1 MRMSR
6 LSKDI
11 LSEAGRVQLIWEEY
25 KSELNMN
32 PIIMEAT
39 DELINN
45 LSINPD
51 KYTSVLTKVDGFVK
65 ECLSNGVNNDYIRF
79 MSSLSESLSEYS
91 VDYKK
96 KTNNKINTRDNKMS
110 DYCDDDTKIIYSML
124 RNGLIGSNEVQ
135 SLLDNQNLELVTTAN
150 NLIIRCGRSEL
161 PSRRRRDVHET
172 SMLRL
177 EDFGTDKLSILECVN
192 NFINDDVDLF
202 PNSPSEVC
210 RMIFPREEFNNQVL
224 YSQDN
229 FMPNLA
235 NYGILS
241 ATSEYIQ
248 SSYEVD
254 DDTSIHILS
263 SLLSQLQDFFDKYDQ
278 EVCIVL
284 YMTTLMVLKEKI
296 IDSEDCEFIRK
307 ELANAFSIYKTIKN
321 SDSQC
326 SKMISIPD
334 DIKNFI
340 TNCDGFKY
348 DGQDIDLLF
357 DDILSSIDEIGE
369 IMSKYGLDE
378 EDDMGDR
385 LGISESSLR
394 VEHGKTNPGHTIPY
408 ISEASEKARDIH
420 NELNQSLLEGDL
432 NRVAESIALECAL
445 LENLDHNAMVSSEI
459 LNKVTEFVTL
469 RRDIST
475 YLGMIETVFEGN
487 TEYLESARSKIKR
500 LLS

>member
-1 MRMSR
+1 MSR
-6 LSKDI
+6 LGKDI
-11 LSEAGRVQLIWEEY
+11 LSEAGKVQSIWEEY
-25 KSELNMN
+25 KSDLSLN
-32 PIIMEAT
+32 PIIMGAT
-39 DELINN
+39 DELMGS

-51 KYTSVLTKVDGFVK
+51 KYVPILTKINNFVQ
-65 ECLSNGVNNDYIRF
+65 ECLLNAIDNEYTRF

-96 KTNNKINTRDNKMS
+96 KTNNKINTRDNKLS
-110 DYCDDDTKIIYSML
+110 DYCDDDTKIIYVML
-124 RNGLIGSNEVQ
+124 RNGLIDSNEVQ

-150 NLIIRCGRSEL
+150 NLIVRCGGSEL

-177 EDFGTDKLSILECVN
+177 EDFGTDKLNILECVN
-192 NFINDDVDLF
+192 SFINDDVDLF

-263 SLLSQLQDFFDKYDQ
+263 SLLSQLQEFFDKYDQ
-278 EVCIVL
+278 EVCIIL
-284 YMTTLMVLKEKI
+284 YMATLMVLKEKI

-307 ELANAFSIYKTIKN
+307 ELANAFSIYKTTN
-321 SDSQC
+321 NPDSQC

-334 DIKNFI
+334 DIKNFV

-348 DGQDIDLLF
+348 DGHDVDLLF

-369 IMSKYGLDE
+369 VLSDYGLDGNGNI
-378 EDDMGDR
+378 GDE
-385 LGISESSLR
+385 LGVSESSLR
-394 VEHGKTNPGHTIPY
+394 VEHGTIDPGYNSPY
-408 ISEASEKARDIH
+408 VSKVSEKAIDIH

-432 NRVAESIALECAL
+432 NRAAESIALECAL
-445 LENLDHNAMVSSEI
+445 LENLDHNAMVSPEI

-475 YLGMIETVFEGN
+475 YLGMLESVFEGN